1 MARVSGKVALVT
13 GAGQGLGRACALM
26 LAREGA
32 KLSVTDIKEEEGRA
46 VADEIIAAGGEAI
59 FIRHDTASEAD
70 WDNAVATTLRRFG
83 GLDVLVN
90 NAGVL
95 FSASIED
102 TQLERWRWLM
112 SINCDGVFLGAR
124 AAIRVMKGKGGSI
137 INISSIAGLV
147 GFQGLSAYC
156 ASKGAVREFT
166 KAAAI
171 EYAKARVR
179 VNSVHP
185 GGIWTAMLEDVLGKR
200 GTADAEAAAVAMH
213 PVGHAGEPDDIA
225 HAVLYL
231 ASDESK
237 FVTGA
242 ELVVDGGYTAQ

>member
-1 MARVSGKVALVT
+1 MARVTGKVALVT
-13 GAGQGLGRACALM
+13 GAAIGLGRASAIL

-32 KLSVTDIKEEEGRA
+32 KVAVTDVRESEGRT
-46 VADEIIAAGGEAI
+46 VAEEIIAAGGEAI
-59 FIRHDTASEAD
+59 FIRHDVASEAD
-70 WDNAVATTLRRFG
+70 WDNAVEIAIRRFG

-95 FSASIED
+95 FGASIEE
-102 TQLERWRWLM
+102 TSLERWRWLM
-112 SINCDGVFLGAR
+112 SINCDGVFLGTR
-124 AAIRVMKGKGGSI
+124 AAIKAMKARGGSI
-137 INISSIAGLV
+137 INLSSIAGIV
-147 GFQGLSAYC
+147 GFDRLSAYC

-171 EYAKARVR
+171 ENAKARIR
-179 VNSVHP
+179 VNSIHP
-185 GGIWTAMLEDVLGKR
+185 GGIWTAMLEDLLGKR
-200 GTADAEAAAVAMH
+200 GDAQAEAAAVAMH

-225 HAVLYL
+225 NAVLYL